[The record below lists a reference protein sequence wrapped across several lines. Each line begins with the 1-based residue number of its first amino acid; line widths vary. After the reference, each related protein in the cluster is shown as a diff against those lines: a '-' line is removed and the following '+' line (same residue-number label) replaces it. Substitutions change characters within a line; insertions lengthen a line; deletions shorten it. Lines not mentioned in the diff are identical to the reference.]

1 MKEMNSLIEIGSF
14 RLVNQVA
21 SVNIESS
28 RKNLTQTASIKFP
41 RYWQLVNDE
50 RYKINVGDRV
60 RILLGYDGFLIE
72 EFAGYVAE
80 RVLSSPLEIKCEDE
94 MWKYKQETITR
105 EWKSISLDALLKLL
119 LPGAKMGDIPEV
131 TLSPFRIDRASAAK
145 ALEKIKEEYGLDIYF
160 RGKTVHV
167 GLPYFETELP
177 RCILHFQRNLPKEN
191 TELQFKTKQDV
202 RLNVN
207 AVSVLPDNTSISVK
221 VGDSNGDSITLHYY
235 NIKDEKQLRRL
246 ALQHMEELRYD
257 GYKGSVRS
265 FGRPITMHGMVA
277 TIVDDRYPERNSS
290 VFIDAVRVN
299 YDASG
304 YRRIN
309 ELGRRAQA

>member
-60 RILLGYDGFLIE
+60 RILLGYDGFLTE

-105 EWKSISLDALLKLL
+105 EWKSISLGALLKLL

-177 RCILHFQRNLPKEN
+177 RCTLHFQRNLPKEN

-207 AVSVLPDNTSISVK
+207 AVSVLPNNTSISVK